1 MTAVTEQQVREA
13 AAEVF
18 TPEGVDLWIDARNRM
33 LDGRS
38 PRELVVQGEGQ
49 RALDLID
56 FLASG
61 SFA

>member
-1 MTAVTEQQVREA
+1 MSAVTEQQVREA

-18 TPEGVDLWIDARNRM
+18 TPEGVDLWMDGRNRM

-38 PRELVVQGEGQ
+38 PRELVTEGEGQ